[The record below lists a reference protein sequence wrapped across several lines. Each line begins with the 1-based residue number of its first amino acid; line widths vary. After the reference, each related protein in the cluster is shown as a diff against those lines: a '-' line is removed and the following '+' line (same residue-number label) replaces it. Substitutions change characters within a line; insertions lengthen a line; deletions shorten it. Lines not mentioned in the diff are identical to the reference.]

1 MITTNKIKPM
11 IILNYSNINGCGHY
25 NIMHIKKINNIKEN
39 ILNLFLIILI
49 INIIMIACE
58 NIMYV
63 GFY

>member
-1 MITTNKIKPM
+1 M